1 MNKNGDAGA
10 GDHDSD
16 EEQHELSGGWS
27 QYEHMGDAERGLLLE
42 KAILA
47 LGINDNASQLN
58 DRRQYEAD
66 GNADSEERRPNSRS
80 RGR

>member
-1 MNKNGDAGA
+1 
-10 GDHDSD
+10 
-16 EEQHELSGGWS
+16 
-27 QYEHMGDAERGLLLE
+27 MGDAERGLLLE

-47 LGINDNASQLN
+47 LGINDNAAQMN

-66 GNADSEERRPNSRS
+66 GNAGEERRPGPGAGGRS